1 MRQANTLTA
10 ISVVSLLVTAPLA
23 AQESN
28 QFLPQP
34 TKDHEQ
40 TPGLQQTPEG
50 QTLKTAGERTRP
62 LLETRAAPFVGGG
75 STGPT
80 FPHNA
85 PVK

>member
-1 MRQANTLTA
+1 MRQANTLTV
-10 ISVVSLLVTAPLA
+10 ISIASLLMTVPLA

-28 QFLPQP
+28 QFTPQP
-34 TKDHEQ
+34 TKDQEQ

-50 QTLKTAGERTRP
+50 QTLNTAGERLKP
-62 LLETRAAPFVGGG
+62 LQETRVMFGGS

-80 FPHNA
+80 FPNNA

>member
-10 ISVVSLLVTAPLA
+10 ISIISLLLTAPLA

-28 QFLPQP
+28 QLVPQS
-34 TKDHEQ
+34 TKDQEQ

-50 QTLKTAGERTRP
+50 QTLNTAGERMKP
-62 LLETRAAPFVGGG
+62 LQETRVMFGGA

-80 FPHNA
+80 FPNSA

>member
-10 ISVVSLLVTAPLA
+10 ISVVSLLLTAPLS

-28 QFLPQP
+28 QFAPQP
-34 TKDHEQ
+34 AKDQEQ

-50 QTLKTAGERTRP
+50 QTLITAGERMKP
-62 LLETRAAPFVGGG
+62 LQETRVMFGGS

-80 FPHNA
+80 FPNNA
-85 PVK
+85 PIK